1 MAMLVH
7 IQTMKCKR
15 IYLKCGHITFN
26 NATPGHRKTYP
37 SRNETCISLPI
48 IKKTCTNTFIL

>member
-26 NATPGHRKTYP
+26 NATPGHGEPNHQEMKHVLVY
-37 SRNETCISLPI
+37 L
-48 IKKTCTNTFIL
+48 L